1 MSMKVYIS
9 VDMEG
14 VAGIVDRAQ
23 GSLPGID
30 YERGRRLMTQEAA
43 AAVRGALAAGATE
56 VWVSDSHGSNGMRNI
71 IIEDLP
77 QDCWLI
83 SGDSRPM
90 GQIEGLD
97 DSFSAVVLV
106 GYHARHGLSGVL
118 DHTISG
124 REVYELR
131 LNGRPVGEVGLN
143 AAVAGDLGVPV
154 VLVSGDHKLAGEVA
168 EVLPWAEYVIVK
180 YAIGRHASKAVHPTR
195 AREAIERGAAGALG
209 RLDQMRPLI
218 LDKPVKADLAF
229 KSTAMA
235 DAAAGM
241 PGVHR
246 VNDLTVRF
254 TAPDAVALYPLI
266 MTGIHLGGYAVS
278 APMKLGTVSPQG
290 T

>member
-1 MSMKVYIS
+1 MKVYIS
-9 VDMEG
+9 VDIEG

-43 AAVRGALAAGATE
+43 AAVRGALAAGASE
-56 VWVSDSHGSNGMRNI
+56 IWVSDSHGSNGMRNI

-77 QDCWLI
+77 HDCWLI

-97 DSFSAVVLV
+97 GSFGALAMV
-106 GYHARHGLSGVL
+106 GYHTRHGLSGVL

-143 AAVAGDLGVPV
+143 AAVAGHFGVPV

-168 EVLPWAEYVIVK
+168 EILPWTEFVTVK
-180 YAIGRHASKAVHPTR
+180 HAIGRHASKALHPSK
-195 AREAIERGAAGALG
+195 AREAIEAGLTRALG
-209 RLDQMRPLI
+209 RLPQMKPFVLERPL
-218 LDKPVKADLAF
+218 KADLTF

-241 PGVHR
+241 PGAER
-246 VNDLTVRF
+246 TADLSVRLG
-254 TAPDAVALYPLI
+254 APDAPALYRVI
-266 MTGIHLGGYAVS
+266 MTAIHLGGHAVS
-278 APMKLGTVSPQG
+278 APMKMGSLTPQG
-290 T
+290 A